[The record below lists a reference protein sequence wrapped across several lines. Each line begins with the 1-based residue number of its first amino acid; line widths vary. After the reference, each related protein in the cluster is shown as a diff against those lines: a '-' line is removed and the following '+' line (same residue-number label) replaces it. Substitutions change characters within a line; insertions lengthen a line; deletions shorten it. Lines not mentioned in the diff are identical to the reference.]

1 MILAGDVGGTKTILA
16 AFEPDRRDPVILET
30 YPSRD
35 HASLGAILD
44 AFLGRHKPRVER
56 ACLGIAGPVRDGRT
70 QATNLPWVVD
80 AAALARQLGI
90 RDAYLINDLEA
101 NAWGIP
107 ALGPEDLVTLNPGA
121 PEASGNAAVI
131 AAGTGCG
138 EAGMY
143 WDGSRHRPFATEGG
157 HTDFAPRDELEMD
170 LLRHLRGQYERVSIE
185 RLVSGP
191 GLVNIYRFLRD
202 TGRAEEAPW
211 LAEALAGGDF
221 GSVISTA
228 AREGT
233 SPLCAQAVD
242 LFASL
247 YGAEAGNLALKI
259 MSTGGVYVGGGIAPK
274 NLWKMQD
281 GTFLEAFLAKG
292 RMRPI
297 LEAMPVRVI
306 LNQRTAL
313 LGAARCAALQAGA
326 AGP

>member
-16 AFEPDRRDPVILET
+16 AFEPDKRDPVLQET

-35 HASLGAILD
+35 HASFDTILE
-44 AFLGRHKPRVER
+44 AFLDRHKPRVER
-56 ACLGIAGPVRDGRT
+56 ACLGIAGPVKDGRS

-80 AAALARQLGI
+80 AAALGRKLGI
-90 RDAYLINDLEA
+90 REAQIINDLEA

-107 ALGPEDLVTLNPGA
+107 SLGPEDFLTLNAGA
-121 PEASGNAAVI
+121 PEASGNGAVI

-138 EAGMY
+138 EAGLY
-143 WDGSRHRPFATEGG
+143 WDGHAHRPFATEGG
-157 HTDFAPRDELEMD
+157 HTDFAPRDELEID
-170 LLRHLRGQYERVSIE
+170 LLRYLRARHERVSVE

-202 TGRAEEAPW
+202 TRRGEEPPW
-211 LAEALAGGDF
+211 LAQALEAGDDGG
-221 GSVISTA
+221 VISEA
-228 AREGT
+228 AREGK
-233 SPLCAQAVD
+233 SPLCELALDV
-242 LFASL
+242 FMSL
-247 YGAEAGNLALKI
+247 YGAEAGNLALKM

-274 NLWKMQD
+274 NLWKIQD
-281 GTFLEAFLAKG
+281 GTFMKAFLAKG

-313 LGAARCAALQAGA
+313 LGAARCAALQAN
-326 AGP
+326 P